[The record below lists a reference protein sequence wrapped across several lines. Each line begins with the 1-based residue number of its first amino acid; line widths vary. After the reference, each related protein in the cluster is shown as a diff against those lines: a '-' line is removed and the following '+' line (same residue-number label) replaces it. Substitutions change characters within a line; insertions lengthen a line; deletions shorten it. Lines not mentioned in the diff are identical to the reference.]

1 MQELNVKL
9 EVYDGPFDALFKL
22 IEKNKIDIY
31 DIPIAELTDQYIE
44 FIQSLE
50 SDDMDSMSEFI
61 VMAST
66 LLEIKS
72 KMLLPKEEKEEE
84 EEEDPREELV
94 RRLLEYKKFK
104 KVAEVLYEKE
114 KTSGTSYFKE
124 ADKTVLESV
133 KDIAPR
139 DINEILDG
147 VDLNMLYAA
156 FEEVLKR
163 KEDKKDKI
171 RSGFNSVKKAVFN
184 INDKISYLTDLLV
197 VHKKISFRE
206 IFKRDTSKAEVV
218 VTFLAMLELIKIKKI
233 HVLQESVF
241 DEIYLTGIEE

>member
-9 EVYDGPFDALFKL
+9 ESYEGPFDVLFKL

-31 DIPIAELTDQYIE
+31 DIPISQLTDQYIE
-44 FIQSLE
+44 YIQSME
-50 SDDMDSMSEFI
+50 NDDMDSMSEFI

-72 KMLLPKEEKEEE
+72 KMLLPKEEKAEE

-114 KTSGTSYFKE
+114 KTSGTSYFKDV
-124 ADKTVLESV
+124 DKTVLESV
-133 KDIAPR
+133 KEIAPR

-147 VDLNMLYAA
+147 VDLNMLYSA

-171 RSGFNSVKKAVFN
+171 RSGFNSVQKAVFS
-184 INDKISYLTDLLV
+184 INDKISYLSDLLV
-197 VHKKISFRE
+197 VHKRLSFRE

-233 HVLQESVF
+233 HVLQEAVF
-241 DEIYLTGIEE
+241 DEIYITGVEV